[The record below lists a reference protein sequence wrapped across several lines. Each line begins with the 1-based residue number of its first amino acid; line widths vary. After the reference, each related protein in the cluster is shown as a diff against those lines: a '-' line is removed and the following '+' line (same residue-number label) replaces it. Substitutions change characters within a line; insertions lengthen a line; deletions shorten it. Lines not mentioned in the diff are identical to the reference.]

1 MNSHDG
7 IATAT
12 LTSLKNGDYRVT
24 ASVSSGSQANQ
35 QVIFI
40 GDQSTAALTLSVP
53 SGDITV
59 TNTAPL
65 HMTATLQDKNGNPLK
80 IKKSPSLCQ
89 TTSQVGSRL
98 ATAEKA

>member
-1 MNSHDG
+1 PICNHSAKMTATVRYANANLLNAVTVTLIFNSAAAKLSKTEVNSHDG

-40 GDQSTAALTLSVP
+40 GDQ
-53 SGDITV
+53 
-59 TNTAPL
+59 
-65 HMTATLQDKNGNPLK
+65 
-80 IKKSPSLCQ
+80 
-89 TTSQVGSRL
+89 
-98 ATAEKA
+98 